1 LLKKKNSAT
10 AKSVDL
16 LICSLPAG
24 IINRP
29 PAAPA
34 ILKGCVEQQGF
45 TAVTVDLSLEFFI
58 NQCNESLETYTQHST
73 IFEPLVDFDK
83 TSESYCVASQW
94 LNHCIDIIK
103 SHNPKFLGLSVFSY
117 FQHRATVLLCDQVR
131 RHCPDIKIILGGYG
145 LAATTRESF
154 QGFISKEDNSTT
166 FDTYMSNKNLSDFQ
180 IHGEGENSIVEIL
193 EKNSIQQTPVDL
205 MNVPTPN
212 FDNYFL
218 DKYQWHDV
226 PVLTITGSK
235 GCVRA
240 CTFCNVPAQFGRYR
254 RRSGAHIAA
263 EMIELQKKYSVNK
276 FEFTDSLVNGSQK
289 DFFELITILAEHNE
303 SAEPGKKITWY
314 GQYICRPQSQVIEGT
329 YPLMKRSGALNL
341 VIGAESGSNE
351 VLEAMNKKITV
362 QDLYDEIEQ
371 FKQHNLQ
378 AQLLVLIG
386 FYNETWPRF
395 LETLDFLVK
404 CQPYVANNTITRI
417 APGMPLVIDDRY
429 LYHNAENLGIEINAF
444 NSLDWR
450 TKHDSSNT
458 WLERIKRK
466 IIVQLI
472 LHQMQLPMTSNGIS
486 ETKTMIEQLKI
497 YEQQLRSFDSG
508 ANFSLSK
515 FQPH

>member
-1 LLKKKNSAT
+1 LPKKKNSAT
-10 AKSVDL
+10 TKSVDL

-29 PAAPA
+29 PAALA
-34 ILKGCVEQQGF
+34 ILKGCAEQQGF
-45 TAVTVDLSLEFFI
+45 TAVTADLSLEFFI
-58 NQCNESLETYTQHST
+58 NQCNESLEAYTQHST
-73 IFEPLVDFDK
+73 IFEPIVNFDK
-83 TSESYCVASQW
+83 TSESYCVVSQW
-94 LNHCIDIIK
+94 LNHCIDLIK
-103 SHNPKFLGLSVFSY
+103 SYNPEFLGLSVFSN
-117 FQHRATVLLCDQVR
+117 FQHRATVLLCNQVR
-131 RHCPDIKIILGGYG
+131 KHCPDIKIILGGYG
-145 LAATTRESF
+145 LATTTQESF
-154 QGFISKEDNSTT
+154 QGFISKEDNSNT

-180 IHGEGENSIVEIL
+180 IHGEGENSIVDIL
-193 EKNSIQQTPVDL
+193 EGNSIHQSPVDL
-205 MNVPTPN
+205 MTVPTPN

-218 DKYQWHDV
+218 NKYQWHDG

-240 CTFCNVPAQFGRYR
+240 CTFCNIPSQFGRYR

-263 EMIELQKKYSVNK
+263 EMIELQKKYGVNK

-303 SAEPGKKITWY
+303 SAQPEQKITWY

-341 VIGAESGSNE
+341 IIGAESGSNA
-351 VLEAMNKKITV
+351 VLEAMNKKMTV
-362 QDLYDEIEQ
+362 QDLYDELEQ

-378 AQLLVLIG
+378 AQLLVLVG

-395 LETLDFLVK
+395 LETLEFLVK

-417 APGMPLVIDDRY
+417 APGMPLLINGRY
-429 LYHNAENLGIEINAF
+429 LYHNAENLGIEINAS

-466 IIVQLI
+466 IIMQLI
-472 LHQMQLPMTSNGIS
+472 LHQMQLPMTSNGIA
-486 ETKTMIEQLKI
+486 EIKTMIEQLKI
-497 YEQQLRSFDSG
+497 YEQQLRSFDSN
-508 ANFSLSK
+508 ATFSLDK